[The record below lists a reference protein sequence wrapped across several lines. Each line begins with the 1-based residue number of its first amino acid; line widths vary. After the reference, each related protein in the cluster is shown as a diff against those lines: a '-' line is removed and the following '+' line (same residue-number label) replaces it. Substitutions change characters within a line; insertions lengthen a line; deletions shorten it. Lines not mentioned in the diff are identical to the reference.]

1 MTQDLLELHKRNG
14 LLVLLLWI
22 CTTLGIV
29 STIDSMDGVLSIA
42 YPAIPICLLST
53 FLYWKKLFI
62 PQIKLLMVI
71 GINIISFSIM
81 SMGSAVTNSLVLYL
95 GLAFCSL
102 YMDRFIMILNGI
114 IGLALLNYFG
124 ATAYVGADIVGL
136 NTFYI
141 VVLLTLIGQSTV
153 GTRMLG
159 NMNASMNE
167 ANEAKERV
175 ELLINEART
184 VSATLNTSGKELNEN
199 AVMAGKINAEVLA
212 AFHEMS
218 AGIESQASSVSDISS
233 AMESLNDSVQ
243 RTFAASETTSEKATI
258 AAELTKEGQDQITDL
273 AAKMHQVSEL
283 VDNTAVI
290 MEKVNSE
297 NVKIGGI
304 LSSIEEIAKQTNLLS
319 FNASIEAARAGEHGR
334 GFAVVAEEIRQ
345 LAQLTHRASSDIADI
360 LSSIQSNISS
370 AAVRITD
377 GQTASRSGAES
388 ADIIT
393 ALFVQINTNTKE
405 VMDQSDHLLELN
417 IQLQSASTQITD
429 EISSVSSVTEQSAAS
444 VEEVLASAELQ
455 QHRVN
460 EIVVSIQKL
469 NETAQAMEKTL
480 QDSNS

>member
-1 MTQDLLELHKRNG
+1 
-14 LLVLLLWI
+14 
-22 CTTLGIV
+22 
-29 STIDSMDGVLSIA
+29 
-42 YPAIPICLLST
+42 
-53 FLYWKKLFI
+53 
-62 PQIKLLMVI
+62 
-71 GINIISFSIM
+71 
-81 SMGSAVTNSLVLYL
+81 
-95 GLAFCSL
+95 
-102 YMDRFIMILNGI
+102 
-114 IGLALLNYFG
+114 
-124 ATAYVGADIVGL
+124 
-136 NTFYI
+136 
-141 VVLLTLIGQSTV
+141 
-153 GTRMLG
+153 
-159 NMNASMNE
+159 
-167 ANEAKERV
+167 
-175 ELLINEART
+175 
-184 VSATLNTSGKELNEN
+184 
-199 AVMAGKINAEVLA
+199 
-212 AFHEMS
+212 
-218 AGIESQASSVSDISS
+218 
-233 AMESLNDSVQ
+233 
-243 RTFAASETTSEKATI
+243 
-258 AAELTKEGQDQITDL
+258 
-273 AAKMHQVSEL
+273 MHQVSEL

>member
-1 MTQDLLELHKRNG
+1 
-14 LLVLLLWI
+14 
-22 CTTLGIV
+22 
-29 STIDSMDGVLSIA
+29 
-42 YPAIPICLLST
+42 
-53 FLYWKKLFI
+53 
-62 PQIKLLMVI
+62 MVI

-102 YMDRFIMILNGI
+102 YMDRFIMIFNGI
-114 IGLALLNYFG
+114 IGLALLNYFA
-124 ATAYVGADIVGL
+124 ATAYINVDVISL

-153 GTRMLG
+153 GTRMLK
-159 NMNASMNE
+159 NMDVSMKE

-175 ELLINEART
+175 EVLINEART
-184 VSATLNTSGKELNEN
+184 VSTTLNTSGEELNEN

-243 RTFAASETTSEKATI
+243 RTFAASETTSEKANM

-290 MEKVNSE
+290 MGKVNSE

-345 LAQLTHRASSDIADI
+345 LAQLTHRASSDIGGI
-360 LSSIQSNISS
+360 LSSIQNNISS
-370 AAVRITD
+370 AAVRITE

-393 ALFVQINTNTKE
+393 ALFQEINANTKE
-405 VMDQSDHLLELN
+405 VMDQADHLLELN
-417 IQLQSASTQITD
+417 MQLQSASTQITD
-429 EISSVSSVTEQSAAS
+429 EIASVSSVTEQSAAS

-460 EIVVSIQKL
+460 EIVSSIQKL
-469 NETAQAMEKTL
+469 NEIAQAIDKTL
-480 QDSNS
+480 Q